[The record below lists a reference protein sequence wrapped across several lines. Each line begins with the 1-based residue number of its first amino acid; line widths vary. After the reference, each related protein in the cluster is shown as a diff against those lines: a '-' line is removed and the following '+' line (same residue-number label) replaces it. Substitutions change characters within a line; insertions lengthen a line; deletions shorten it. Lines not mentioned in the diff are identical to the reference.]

1 MAYRSRV
8 VFSERSRPEIFCWV
22 FAGRRSR
29 SAWLGVGGMAVP
41 VRNRSTSA
49 SRVFEAFQQ
58 VPGGRLLGLCAW
70 DAADGGQAGV
80 DAVPEQ
86 AQVPRDRLIRDDGQS
101 LAACEVGGVD
111 EGAQLAGDLPGPDR
125 LRVGLGGV
133 L

>member
-1 MAYRSRV
+1 V
-8 VFSERSRPEIFCWV
+8 
-22 FAGRRSR
+22 
-29 SAWLGVGGMAVP
+29 L
-41 VRNRSTSA
+41 
-49 SRVFEAFQQ
+49 EAFEQ
-58 VPGGRLLGLCAW
+58 VPGARLLAGRAGH
-70 DAADGGQAGV
+70 AADGGQAGV

-111 EGAQLAGDLPGPDR
+111 EGTQLAGDLPGPDR